1 MTLNEKIVAELK
13 ASMLARDSDRT
24 GALRLIKAAFG
35 YAQIEKKT
43 DLLTDEDAIV
53 VLQKAAK
60 MRRDSIEEFEK
71 GGRAELA
78 AKERAELKVIEEFL
92 PKPLSPE
99 ELTELVKAAITETG
113 ATSKKDMGLVMK
125 AVQAKAAG
133 RADGRTLS
141 GIVSKLL
148 P

>member
-13 ASMLARDSDRT
+13 ASMMARDADRT
-24 GALRLIKAAFG
+24 GTLRLIKAAFG

-43 DLLTDEDAIV
+43 DMLTDEDAIV

-71 GGRAELA
+71 GGRTELA
-78 AKERAELKVIEEFL
+78 AKERIELKVIEEFL
-92 PKPLSPE
+92 PKALTLE
-99 ELTELVKAAITETG
+99 EMTELVRAAIAETG

-125 AVQAKAAG
+125 AAQARAAG

-141 GIVSKLL
+141 GIVGKLL